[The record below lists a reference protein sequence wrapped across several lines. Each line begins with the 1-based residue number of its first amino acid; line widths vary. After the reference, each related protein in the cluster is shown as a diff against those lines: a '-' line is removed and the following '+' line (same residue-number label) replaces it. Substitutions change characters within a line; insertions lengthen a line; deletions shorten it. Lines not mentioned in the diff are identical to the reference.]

1 MPVDEKKR
9 IEDLK
14 AEIKNVSDVIVWSE
28 SNLKLAIDAARDTVA
43 RGLSPLDR
51 IETYIRMDN
60 YRLAQF
66 YYEFQSF
73 IPIVHD
79 DLKAISQS
87 TILSSSS
94 IKETIRNTNDNMVGK
109 MQVMSN
115 RSMIA
120 EAVPQNNMMG
130 GVGAIGGLIPPSLIM
145 KLELVLDATAQFLKA
160 WKNPVA
166 VGIALSLPIIAAFG
180 IMFGTVYLIVD
191 RIATSIERITE
202 IAARIGEGGVSGLLF
217 GKGGISGMIFGQDSN
232 SGGEVSNEGAAN
244 IVASLESTKTEIKL
258 GLVGLGVALD
268 KINTTNTSIANNINS
283 TSLLLKEILTTSNL
297 TADRMS
303 DVKDAVSGMSRADQ
317 GEEGV
322 ADTAIAYD
330 PQFQNDLLALLQ
342 STISV
347 RVENLP
353 VTPSETEEPAEV
365 FSKALKPLTANQ
377 DALLKSLDSGFRK
390 LNESVISLREMGDNK
405 NVSLM
410 SRSLDSSDV
419 RITDQSEQYILDTT
433 RSILTV
439 ISNFSANFETFKNLW
454 SGRNSDRNTNY
465 TPPPQEEDGN

>member
-94 IKETIRNTNDNMVGK
+94 IKETIRNTNDNMVSK

-115 RSMIA
+115 RNMIA

-145 KLELVLDATAQFLKA
+145 KLELVLDATAQFIKS
-160 WKNPVA
+160 WKNPVS

-191 RIATSIERITE
+191 RIATSIERLTE
-202 IAARIGEGGVSGLLF
+202 IAARIGEGGISGLIF
-217 GKGGISGMIFGQDSN
+217 GKGGISGMIFGQDS
-232 SGGEVSNEGAAN
+232 SSGEVSNEGAISIVDAINASRESITTGIFDIGTNLVQIENTNEAILNRLNAASFMFRNVINASRLAIGTMAGLISNTLEMSRRQNAN
-244 IVASLESTKTEIKL
+244 EVTNEST
-258 GLVGLGVALD
+258 V
-268 KINTTNTSIANNINS
+268 
-283 TSLLLKEILTTSNL
+283 
-297 TADRMS
+297 
-303 DVKDAVSGMSRADQ
+303 
-317 GEEGV
+317 
-322 ADTAIAYD
+322 AYD
-330 PQFQNDLLALLQ
+330 TEFQNDLLTLLR
-342 STISV
+342 STLTV
-347 RVENLP
+347 KVENLP
-353 VTPSETEEPAEV
+353 KVSENQEKPAEV
-365 FSKALKPLTANQ
+365 FANAIKPLTANQ

-390 LNESVISLREMGDNK
+390 LNESVISLREARDNK

-439 ISNFSANFETFKNLW
+439 ITNFSTNFEDFKNLW